1 MCPARSIKAVIWDC
15 GGVIIR
21 TEDDRG
27 RREWERR
34 LGVPDHELDRIVM
47 RSESWIQAQCGDIT
61 EDEYWSDI
69 QNQLGLDEQSLRSLR
84 HDFYAGDRP
93 NAVVTEVIRR
103 LRSDYKQAILS
114 NAPLSLHAELRD
126 RFHIA
131 GLFHVI
137 VASAVI
143 RVMKPDPRAYGA
155 VLEALGL
162 QADETVF
169 IDDLRPNID
178 AARRLGM
185 HVIHFDRHD
194 YDVRPQLGA
203 LLGSPGL

>member
-1 MCPARSIKAVIWDC
+1 MRPDCSVKAVIWDC

-21 TEDDRG
+21 TEDDRS
-27 RREWERR
+27 RRKWERR
-34 LGVPDHELDRIVM
+34 LGLAPYELDRIVM
-47 RSESWIQAQCGDIT
+47 ASESWIQAQCGDIT
-61 EDEYWSDI
+61 EDQYWSDI
-69 QNQLGLDEQSLRSLR
+69 QRQLGLDEQSLRSLR
-84 HDFYAGDRP
+84 DDFYAGDRA
-93 NAVVTEVIRR
+93 NAVVTNVIRR
-103 LRSDYKQAILS
+103 LRSQYKQAILS

-155 VLEALGL
+155 ALEGLGL
-162 QADETVF
+162 RADETVF
-169 IDDLRPNID
+169 IDDLLPNID

-185 HVIHFDRHD
+185 HVIHFDSYD
-194 YDVRPQLGA
+194 YDVRPQLDA
-203 LLGSPGL
+203 LLGSPEF